1 MNNIAYFTSFV
12 YVSTE
17 THTIYCNHK
26 LIKMQTDA
34 SPSARIAQELRQGI
48 VTLSRRLR
56 ATQSEVA
63 LSSMSLSILSRLH
76 RGGET
81 TPSALA
87 AQEHMQPQS
96 LTRVLAALEEHQLI
110 ERAPDPGDGRRVLV
124 RITKAGRIALRD
136 DAKLKEVWL
145 AAAIEK
151 LSPTER
157 EVLRLAGELMRQMV
171 DA

>member
-1 MNNIAYFTSFV
+1 MAYMTPFMYDTA
-12 YVSTE
+12 E
-17 THTIYCNHK
+17 TNTIYCNHK
-26 LIKMQTDA
+26 LMKMQTDA

-48 VTLSRRLR
+48 VTLARRLR

-87 AQEHMQPQS
+87 ALEHMQPQS

-110 ERAPDPGDGRRVLV
+110 ERAPDPSDGRRVLV
-124 RITKAGRIALRD
+124 RITKAGRIALRE

-171 DA
+171 EE